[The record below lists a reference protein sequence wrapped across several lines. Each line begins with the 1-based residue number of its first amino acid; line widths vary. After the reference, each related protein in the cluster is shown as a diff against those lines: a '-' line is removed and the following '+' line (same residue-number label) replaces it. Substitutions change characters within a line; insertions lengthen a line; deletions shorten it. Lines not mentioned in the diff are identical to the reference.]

1 MTVFSATDLLARH
14 GIAYVAT
21 KSGKFTT
28 TCPHCRT
35 GYLNVKVEQ
44 DKVVWYCHHCDEGAA
59 EHFEPREPSGGD
71 LGKPAAIYDYC
82 DENGKPLFQ
91 VLRFEPPGQPK
102 QFRQRTGPD
111 QTKWSIRGVRIVP
124 YRLPEL
130 LEAIASDHIVFIV
143 EGEKKVEALRARG
156 IPATCNP
163 MGAGKWRDGFNE
175 IFRDANVVISGDND
189 QPGRD
194 HVRKIANSLHGIA
207 ARLRVLDLA
216 NVWPKI
222 EVSEDIADW
231 LESHDAERLWQI
243 VGDLPD
249 WQPAPEGN
257 GQGTE
262 LWTDAPA
269 IILSY
274 TDIAIDPI
282 PPREWLVLDR
292 IPSRTVALLS
302 GEGAVG
308 KSILL
313 LQLSVA
319 VTLGS
324 DWIGTLPISG
334 PVIYLNCEDDDA
346 EICRRLEAVATH
358 YGVTRKQLSADLHV
372 LSLVGRDAVLG
383 FADKNNRMQPTPL
396 FEQVRVDAL
405 KIKPALIVIDTVA
418 DVFPGRENDR
428 SETRQFISLM
438 RGLALDADAAV
449 VLVSHPS
456 LAGISTDTGLSGNT
470 AWHNSVRAR
479 AYFKD
484 ASEVD
489 DPTLRILEW
498 RKNNYGPLSEKIFL
512 RWRAGVYVPEPRAGS
527 FEQMAEDAKVE
538 NLFLDLLHR
547 FTKQGRNVTDKKG
560 TSYAPALFA
569 DEPEAKAAKATNRM
583 LAEAMRRLF
592 LSGKISIVNEGP
604 ASKRRSRMVE
614 T

>member
-1 MTVFSATDLLARH
+1 MTVFSAADLLARH

-143 EGEKKVEALRARG
+143 EGEKKVEA
-156 IPATCNP
+156 
-163 MGAGKWRDGFNE
+163 
-175 IFRDANVVISGDND
+175 
-189 QPGRD
+189 
-194 HVRKIANSLHGIA
+194 ANSLHGIA

-418 DVFPGRENDR
+418 DVFAGRENDR